1 MITKEQADK
10 FAKAEGQVRGAAF
23 KTDAEYVKN
32 HLGEEALQKLKDE
45 MQRLGYPIDY
55 DKVNAME
62 WYPIG
67 VRALHIEV
75 MKDIFNWDDE
85 QTIKVGNLAPKRSLI
100 LKLLMKF
107 LISVE
112 KAVKSAPAIYAK
124 HYTVGKMEIN
134 ELNNEGQYF
143 IATVKGSQILYDS
156 NAFARHIE
164 GYLTRGIAYVVPGK
178 EVSSSQRK
186 YMKDG
191 MTCVEYKISWR

>member
-10 FAKAEGQVRGAAF
+10 FARADGQVRGAAF

-32 HLGEEALQKLKDE
+32 NLGEDAFQRLKNE

-75 MKDIFNWDDE
+75 MKDIFNWDGA
-85 QTIKVGNLAPKRSLI
+85 QTVKVGNTAPKRSLI

-112 KAVKSAPAIYAK
+112 KAVKSAPAIYKK
-124 HYTVGKMEIN
+124 HYTVGEMEIN
-134 ELNNEGQYF
+134 ELNREEQYF

-156 NAFARHIE
+156 DAFAQHIE

-178 EVSSSQRK
+178 EVGSSQRK
-186 YMKDG
+186 YMKEG
-191 MTCVEYKISWR
+191 VPCVEYKIFWR

>member
-32 HLGEEALQKLKDE
+32 NLVEEAFQKLKDE

-55 DKVNAME
+55 DKVNAMD

-75 MKDIFNWDDE
+75 MKDIFNWDDA
-85 QTIKVGNLAPKRSLI
+85 QTVKVGNMAPKRSLI

-107 LISVE
+107 FVSVE
-112 KAVKSAPAIYAK
+112 KAVKAAPAIYAK
-124 HYTVGKMEIN
+124 HYTVGIMEITA
-134 ELNNEGQYF
+134 LNPEEQYF

-164 GYLTRGIAYVVPGK
+164 GYLTRGISFVVPGK
-178 EVSSSQRK
+178 EVKSSQRK
-186 YMKDG
+186 YLKDEVP
-191 MTCVEYKISWR
+191 CVEYKIFWK